1 MLRLVRTVGCL
12 LLMYALVT
20 AITARVGFSQSGASK
35 SAGGCQPYELFFL
48 PRLRRGGRLG
58 AQQVTKTSALVA
70 RGVRLKRGSR
80 EILRGVDLHAE
91 AGELVAL
98 MGLSGSGKTTMLRVI
113 AGLEPRDAGEVS
125 AAKVGM
131 VFQFHYLFEHLCAI
145 DNVTLAPTQVLGV
158 PMIDARR
165 RALQLLDQLGVG
177 HRAQALPRELSGGE
191 AQRVAIA
198 RALAVDPPLLL
209 LDEPTA
215 SLDPARRNDLG
226 EALLQL
232 AKSGRALVM
241 TSHDDDFVRDF
252 ATRVVVLANGEVVE
266 QGDPQRILS
275 SPQHPATKELLQIER
290 ARKK

>member
-1 MLRLVRTVGCL
+1 M
-12 LLMYALVT
+12 
-20 AITARVGFSQSGASK
+20 
-35 SAGGCQPYELFFL
+35 
-48 PRLRRGGRLG
+48 
-58 AQQVTKTSALVA
+58 TKTSALVA

-91 AGELVAL
+91 TGELVAL

-158 PMIDARR
+158 SMIDARR

>member
-1 MLRLVRTVGCL
+1 MMR
-12 LLMYALVT
+12 ALD
-20 AITARVGFSQSGASK
+20 AK
-35 SAGGCQPYELFFL
+35 
-48 PRLRRGGRLG
+48 
-58 AQQVTKTSALVA
+58 
-70 RGVRLKRGSR
+70 GVRLKRGSR
-80 EILRGVDLHAE
+80 EILRAVDLHADQ
-91 AGELVAL
+91 GELVAL

-113 AGLEPRDAGEVS
+113 AGLEPRDGGEVI

-145 DNVTLAPTQVLGV
+145 DNVTLAPIEVIGV
-158 PMIDARR
+158 SKDDARQ
-165 RALQLLDQLGVG
+165 RAQQLLDQLGVG
-177 HRAQALPRELSGGE
+177 HRANALPRELSGGE

-232 AKSGRALVM
+232 AESGRALVM
-241 TSHDDDFVRDF
+241 TSHDDDFVREF

-266 QGDPQRILS
+266 QGDPETVLT
-275 SPQHPATKELLQIER
+275 SPKHPATRELLQLER
-290 ARKK
+290 ARRGVQ